1 MRRTRTSDLVV
12 PAALVFL
19 AVAGCSLHRNPVP
32 LSRITDAE
40 IAGMPDIRTWDI
52 DYQPSFTPQSLHC
65 SDCAFLAI
73 SGGGANGAFGA
84 GVLCGWTQAGTRPK
98 FKLVTGI
105 STGALIAPFAFL
117 GPEYDEK
124 LKHFSTTVATKDVL
138 DVQGILGLF
147 PWPWAE
153 SFAGAAP
160 SERLIE
166 QHVDR
171 RLLEA
176 VAREHA
182 AGRRLYIGTT
192 NLDAERFVAWDMG
205 AIAASGHPDAL
216 SIFRKVMLA
225 SGSIPGAFPPVY
237 FDVEIDGKTY
247 DEMHVD
253 GGAITEVFGYGSLP
267 VSEELMAQML
277 TSENAYSLYVIA
289 NAKLATRPQQVDRST
304 LKIIRRSFSTLMKTH
319 FWGDIHRLYSLAER
333 DNVDFNYVSIPDGYV
348 VAGEQRVGS
357 AEMNLLFDIGFDMG
371 KAGRWQKEPPNSP
384 ASTTANPPL

>member
-1 MRRTRTSDLVV
+1 MRLTRISALLL
-12 PAALVFL
+12 PAAFVLL
-19 AVAGCSLHRNPVP
+19 AVGGCGLHRNPVP
-32 LSRITDAE
+32 LSRITDAQ
-40 IAGMPDIRTWDI
+40 ISGMPDIRSWDI

-65 SDCAFLAI
+65 SDCSFLAI

-105 STGALIAPFAFL
+105 STGALIAPFAFA

-124 LKHFSTTVATKDVL
+124 LKHFSTIVATKDVL

-147 PWPWAE
+147 PWPWTE

-205 AIAASGHPDAL
+205 AIAASGRPDAL
-216 SIFRKVMLA
+216 AVFRKVMLA

-237 FDVEIDGKTY
+237 FNVEIDGKTY

-267 VSEELMAQML
+267 VSEELMTQML
-277 TSENAYSLYVIA
+277 TFENAYSLYVIA
-289 NAKLATRPQQVDRST
+289 NAKLATRPQQVTRST

-333 DNVDFNYVSIPDGYV
+333 DNVDFNYLSIPQDYV
-348 VAGEQRVGS
+348 VAGEQKVGP
-357 AEMNLLFDIGFDMG
+357 AEINRLFDIGFEMG
-371 KAGRWQKEPPNSP
+371 KSGRWQKGPPDLSIINHH
-384 ASTTANPPL
+384 

>member
-1 MRRTRTSDLVV
+1 MRLTRISALVV
-12 PAALVFL
+12 PAALIL
-19 AVAGCSLHRNPVP
+19 LGVAGCSLHRNPVP
-32 LSRITDAE
+32 LSRMTDAG
-40 IAGMPDIRTWDI
+40 IAGMPDIRSWDI

-65 SDCAFLAI
+65 SDCSFLAI

-105 STGALIAPFAFL
+105 STGALIAPFAFA
-117 GPEYDEK
+117 GPEYDNK
-124 LKHFSTTVATKDVL
+124 LKHLSTTVATKDVL

-147 PWPWAE
+147 PWPWTE
-153 SFAGAAP
+153 SFADAAP

-166 QHVDR
+166 QYVDR
-171 RLLEA
+171 HLLQV

-205 AIAASGHPDAL
+205 AIAAGGHPDAL
-216 SIFRKVMLA
+216 TIFRKVMLA

-237 FDVEIDGKTY
+237 FDVEIDGRTY

-267 VSEELMAQML
+267 VSEELMAQM
-277 TSENAYSLYVIA
+277 
-289 NAKLATRPQQVDRST
+289 
-304 LKIIRRSFSTLMKTH
+304 FSTL
-319 FWGDIHRLYSLAER
+319 
-333 DNVDFNYVSIPDGYV
+333 
-348 VAGEQRVGS
+348 
-357 AEMNLLFDIGFDMG
+357 
-371 KAGRWQKEPPNSP
+371 
-384 ASTTANPPL
+384 

>member
-1 MRRTRTSDLVV
+1 MRLTRISALVV
-12 PAALVFL
+12 PAALIL
-19 AVAGCSLHRNPVP
+19 LGVAGCSLHRNPVP
-32 LSRITDAE
+32 LSRMTDAG
-40 IAGMPDIRTWDI
+40 IAGMPDIRSWDI

-65 SDCAFLAI
+65 SDCSFLAI

-105 STGALIAPFAFL
+105 STGALIAPFAFA
-117 GPEYDEK
+117 GPEYDNK
-124 LKHFSTTVATKDVL
+124 LKHLSTTVATKDVL

-147 PWPWAE
+147 PWPWTE
-153 SFAGAAP
+153 SFADAAP

-166 QHVDR
+166 QYVDR
-171 RLLEA
+171 HLLQV

-205 AIAASGHPDAL
+205 AIAAGGHPDAL
-216 SIFRKVMLA
+216 TIFRKVMLA

-237 FDVEIDGKTY
+237 FDVEIDGRTY

-277 TSENAYSLYVIA
+277 TSENAYTLYVIA
-289 NAKLATRPQQVDRST
+289 NGKLATRPRHVPRNT

-319 FWGDIHRLYSLAER
+319 SWGDIYRLYSVAER
-333 DNVDFNYVSIPDGYV
+333 DNVDFNYVSIPDNCV
-348 VAGEQRVGS
+348 VAGEQRVGP
-357 AEMNLLFDIGFDMG
+357 EEINRLFNVGFEMG
-371 KAGRWQKEPPNSP
+371 KSGQWQKGPPELSIINHH
-384 ASTTANPPL
+384 

>member
-1 MRRTRTSDLVV
+1 MRRTRISALVV
-12 PAALVFL
+12 PAALALL

-40 IAGMPDIRTWDI
+40 IAGMPDIRSWDI

-65 SDCAFLAI
+65 SDCSFLAI

-117 GPEYDEK
+117 GPDYDRI
-124 LKHFSTTVATKDVL
+124 LKHLSTTVATKDIL

-153 SFAGAAP
+153 SFTDAAP

-166 QHVDR
+166 QYVDR

-176 VAREHA
+176 VAKEHA

-216 SIFRKVMLA
+216 DIFRKVMLA

-253 GGAITEVFGYGSLP
+253 GGAITQVFGYGSLP
-267 VSEELMAQML
+267 VSEELMTQML
-277 TSENAYSLYVIA
+277 TSENVYSLYVIT
-289 NAKLATRPQQVDRST
+289 NGKLATRPQQVSRNT
-304 LKIIRRSFSTLMKTH
+304 VKIIRRSFSTLMKTH
-319 FWGDIHRLYSLAER
+319 SWGDIYRLYSLAEH
-333 DNVDFNYVSIPDGYV
+333 DNVDFNYVSIPEGYV
-348 VAGEQRVGS
+348 VAGEQKVGP
-357 AEMNLLFDIGFDMG
+357 AEINRLFDIGFEMG
-371 KAGRWQKEPPNSP
+371 KSGRWQKDPPELSSINYR
-384 ASTTANPPL
+384 

>member
-1 MRRTRTSDLVV
+1 MRLTRISVLVV
-12 PAALVFL
+12 PAALALL
-19 AVAGCSLHRNPVP
+19 AVAGCDLHRNPVP

-40 IAGMPDIRTWDI
+40 IAGMPDIRSWDI

-65 SDCAFLAI
+65 SDCSFLAI

-105 STGALIAPFAFL
+105 STGALIAPFAFA

-124 LKHFSTTVATKDVL
+124 LKHFSTTIATKDVL

-153 SFAGAAP
+153 SFADAAP

-166 QHVDR
+166 QHVDH
-171 RLLEA
+171 RLLKA

-216 SIFRKVMLA
+216 STFRKVMLA

-333 DNVDFNYVSIPDGYV
+333 DNVDFNYASIPDGYV
-348 VAGEQRVGS
+348 VAGEQRVGP
-357 AEMNLLFDIGFDMG
+357 AEMNRLFDIGFEMG
-371 KAGRWQKEPPNSP
+371 KSGRWQKGPPELSII
-384 ASTTANPPL
+384 SHY